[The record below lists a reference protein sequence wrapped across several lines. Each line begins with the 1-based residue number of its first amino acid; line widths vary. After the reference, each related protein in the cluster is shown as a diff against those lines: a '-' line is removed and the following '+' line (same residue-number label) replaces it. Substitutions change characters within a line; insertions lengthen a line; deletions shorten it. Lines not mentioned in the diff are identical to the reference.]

1 MFAAGLSCARGSIM
15 ARPIRIVGRR
25 DDELMELYLTNRKRG
40 AFPDSMA
47 LSPED
52 MPVNVAIKALDL
64 AASSKSGVV
73 MLKGNEPAIY
83 PDLDA
88 LLAACAKRNMSIF
101 METSGL
107 MSDGA
112 KTLLVKSSVNLL
124 WRVYRP
130 EFYSPADMA
139 EMRVNLQEL
148 LAAQLSVQ
156 FIGVAD
162 DPAANYEFLPQLM
175 AEFGVKKLIMRADC
189 RTPLAQRRPL
199 AAWCAAKA
207 PVLLKDGVVLKIDC
221 GMPSC
226 LFSDEDYG
234 RLAKIGMGYGQCVPY
249 LGVLPDG
256 RVCHCRHMAQL
267 PGPQVA
273 TFKDEN
279 ALRQYYFA
287 VFRDLQ
293 WYLQPFADC
302 RQCQSLATNQCTGVS
317 MATKA
322 IAVQQNYARLKA
334 EIEQEGENANGE
346 EHQRRLWQMTE
357 AALLLAF
364 YADAIECLEEL
375 RRLEPANGDVHY
387 LLASAYWENGRL
399 SEGEDEFRKAARL
412 VDNPLVPLGE
422 LHRRLYA
429 NGNLIKARLLQE
441 EMRRVKQSMDE
452 KKAAGE
458 KKTEA

>member
-1 MFAAGLSCARGSIM
+1 
-15 ARPIRIVGRR
+15 
-25 DDELMELYLTNRKRG
+25 MELYLTNRKRV

-64 AASSKSGVV
+64 AASSKSGIV

-88 LLAACAKRNMSIF
+88 LLAACAKRNMNIF
-101 METSGL
+101 LETSGL

-130 EFYSPADMA
+130 ELYSPADMA
-139 EMRVNLQEL
+139 EMRANLQEL

-156 FIGVAD
+156 FIGMVD
-162 DPAANYEFLPQLM
+162 DSAANYDFLPKLM
-175 AEFGVKKLIMRADC
+175 TEFGIEKLIMRVDC
-189 RTPLAQRRPL
+189 RTPLERLRPL

-207 PVLLKDGVVLKIDC
+207 PALLKDGVTLKIDC
-221 GMPSC
+221 GVPSC

-234 RLAKIGMGYGQCVPY
+234 RLAKIGMAYGQCVPY

-256 RVCHCRHMAQL
+256 RVCHCRRMAQL
-267 PGPQVA
+267 PGPQVG

-279 ALRQYYFA
+279 ALRQYYFV
-287 VFRDLQ
+287 VFRELQ
-293 WYLQPFADC
+293 WHLRPFTDC
-302 RQCQSLATNQCTGVS
+302 QQCLSLATNQCTGVS

-322 IAVQQNYARLKA
+322 VAVQQNYEQLKA
-334 EIEQEGENANGE
+334 EIEQEGENANAE
-346 EHQRRLWQMTE
+346 EHQRQLWQMTE
-357 AALLLAF
+357 AAMLLAF

-375 RRLEPANGDVHY
+375 RRLEPANGNVHH
-387 LLASAYWENGRL
+387 LLACAYWENGQL

-412 VDNPLVPLGE
+412 VENPLVSLGE

-429 NGNLIKARLLQE
+429 NGNLIKARILQE

-452 KKAAGE
+452 KKAAAE
-458 KKTEA
+458 KKIDA

>member
-1 MFAAGLSCARGSIM
+1 
-15 ARPIRIVGRR
+15 
-25 DDELMELYLTNRKRG
+25 MELYLTNRQRA

-64 AASSKSGVV
+64 AASSKSGMVV
-73 MLKGNEPAIY
+73 LKGNEPAIY

-88 LLAACAKRNMSIF
+88 LLAACAKRSMNIF
-101 METSGL
+101 LETSGL
-107 MSDGA
+107 MPDGA
-112 KTLLVKSSVNLL
+112 KMLLVKSSVNVL

-139 EMRVNLQEL
+139 EMRANLQEL

-162 DPAANYEFLPQLM
+162 DVAANYDFLLALM
-175 AEFGVKKLIMRADC
+175 AEFGIKKLVMRVDC
-189 RTPLAQRRPL
+189 RTPLERLRPL

-207 PVLLKDGVVLKIDC
+207 TALLKDGAVLKIDC

-226 LFSDEDYG
+226 VFSDEDYG
-234 RLAKIGMGYGQCVPY
+234 RLAKVGMTYGQCLPY

-256 RVCHCRHMAQL
+256 RVCHCRHMTQL
-267 PGPQVA
+267 PGPQVG

-279 ALRQYYFA
+279 ALRQYYFT
-287 VFRDLQ
+287 VFRELQ
-293 WYLQPFADC
+293 WYLQPFTGC
-302 RQCQSLATNQCTGVS
+302 QQCLSLATSQCTGVS

-322 IAVQQNYARLKA
+322 TAVQQNYERLKA
-334 EIEQEGENANGE
+334 EIEQEGENANAE
-346 EHQRRLWQMTE
+346 EHQRRLWHMTE
-357 AALLLAF
+357 AAMLLAF

-375 RRLEPANGDVHY
+375 RRLEPANGNVHY
-387 LLASAYWENGRL
+387 LLACAYWENGQL
-399 SEGEDEFRKAARL
+399 SEGEEEFRKASRL
-412 VDNPLVPLGE
+412 VDNPLMPLGE

-429 NGNLIKARLLQE
+429 NGNLIKARILQE
-441 EMRRVKQSMDE
+441 EMRRVKQGMDE
-452 KKAAGE
+452 KKAAAD
-458 KKTEA
+458 KTAANDKTPE